1 VSSLILA
8 PDIVDKFS
16 TVTEPCWLRDDKG
29 NVVGYFHP
37 AKSPTHRVYAEGEIP
52 ELSDEEIQRRLSEP
66 GGRTWPEIKRDL
78 ERLV

>member
-1 VSSLILA
+1 MSNLVLA
-8 PDIVDKFS
+8 RDFVDKLS
-16 TVTEPCWLRDDKG
+16 AATEPCWLRDERG

-37 AKSPTHRVYAEGEIP
+37 AKSPKHRDYAEGQIP
-52 ELSDEEIQRRLSEP
+52 ELSEEEIQRRLSEP

>member
-1 VSSLILA
+1 VSNLILA
-8 PDIVDKFS
+8 PDIVNKLS
-16 TVTEPCWLRDDKG
+16 AATEPCWLRDDKG

-37 AKSPTHRVYAEGEIP
+37 AKSPTHRVYAEGEVP
-52 ELSDEEIQRRLSEP
+52 ELSEEEIERRLSEP